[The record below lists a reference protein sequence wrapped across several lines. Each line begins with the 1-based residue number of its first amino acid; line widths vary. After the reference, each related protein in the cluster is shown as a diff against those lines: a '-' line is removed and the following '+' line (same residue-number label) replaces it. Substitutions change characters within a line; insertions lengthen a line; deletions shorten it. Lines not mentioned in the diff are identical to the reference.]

1 MDRTQAGR
9 PRAPSRLGKKRK
21 TLTTSP
27 PDAADVLE
35 TMENRAEFLLAE
47 RNKLVEEALT
57 RGRGLVANLVDQIK
71 DDNQDDPDPRY
82 FRAPID
88 LFDFVLDLEPENLEA
103 KEEIDKLSD
112 ILLDEEAPEP
122 PPSNHDN
129 PFDVIIVGAGAS
141 GVGMGFMLT
150 RIFNLDP
157 HRVLLLERGEKVG
170 DTFLR
175 WPKEMRFISPSF
187 NSQGWTGSFDLNS
200 VAYGSSPAYSLHGE
214 HPSGE
219 DYAHY
224 LHDVVETV
232 KLNVQTNTEVIGLRP
247 RRRGGFAVDVV
258 RTGMDQADAEAR
270 PVVTTLRSQ
279 YIIWAAGEY
288 QYPQPSAPTF
298 LGSELCRHNSTVQS
312 WKTVSGNDFI
322 VIGGYESG
330 MDAAFNL
337 ASCKK
342 HCTVLSSKAFWQET
356 TDDPSTELSPYTAER
371 MREAL
376 ASSAP
381 PRLRAPLRVFKVER
395 HRDGGYVTHARWMAP
410 EKLSVHQHAY
420 RELPVDND
428 RVNNDEIGKEGTEIK
443 FRSPQPPFLCTGFGG
458 SAAMGAAK
466 DLFEWGKDGD
476 RGCAAGS
483 PLLNEC
489 DESTMTPGLFLVGPA
504 VSHENLVFCFI
515 YKFRQRFGIVAD
527 AIARGLGHETAQ
539 TIDECR
545 KMDMFL
551 DDFSCCK
558 GACGDVC

>member
-71 DDNQDDPDPRY
+71 DDNQDDPDPRD

-224 LHDVVETV
+224 LKQLATAG
-232 KLNVQTNTEVIGLRP
+232 KLNIQTRAEVTAVRP
-247 RRRGGFAVDVV
+247 SRLCGFDVDVAPAV
-258 RTGMDQADAEAR
+258 MARADRSAKQVA
-270 PVVTTLRSQ
+270 TTLRSR
-279 YIIWAAGEY
+279 YVIWAAGEY
-288 QYPQPSAPTF
+288 QY
-298 LGSELCRHNSTVQS
+298 ST
-312 WKTVSGNDFI
+312 T
-322 VIGGYESG
+322 
-330 MDAAFNL
+330 
-337 ASCKK
+337 
-342 HCTVLSSKAFWQET
+342 LS
-356 TDDPSTELSPYTAER
+356 LI
-371 MREAL
+371 
-376 ASSAP
+376 
-381 PRLRAPLRVFKVER
+381 
-395 HRDGGYVTHARWMAP
+395 H
-410 EKLSVHQHAY
+410 
-420 RELPVDND
+420 
-428 RVNNDEIGKEGTEIK
+428 I
-443 FRSPQPPFLCTGFGG
+443 
-458 SAAMGAAK
+458 
-466 DLFEWGKDGD
+466 
-476 RGCAAGS
+476 
-483 PLLNEC
+483 
-489 DESTMTPGLFLVGPA
+489 
-504 VSHENLVFCFI
+504 
-515 YKFRQRFGIVAD
+515 
-527 AIARGLGHETAQ
+527 
-539 TIDECR
+539 
-545 KMDMFL
+545 
-551 DDFSCCK
+551 
-558 GACGDVC
+558 

>member
-71 DDNQDDPDPRY
+71 DDNQDDPDPRD

-224 LHDVVETV
+224 LKQLATAG
-232 KLNVQTNTEVIGLRP
+232 KLNIQTRAEVTAVRP
-247 RRRGGFAVDVV
+247 SRLCGFDVDVAPAV
-258 RTGMDQADAEAR
+258 MARADRSAKQVA
-270 PVVTTLRSQ
+270 TTLRSR
-279 YIIWAAGEY
+279 YVIWAAGEY
-288 QYPQPSAPTF
+288 QYSTTSASAFP
-298 LGSELCRHNSTVQS
+298 GSEFCRHNSSISS
-312 WKTVSGNDFI
+312 WKTVSGDDFI

-337 ASCKK
+337 ASLGKRS
-342 HCTVLSSKAFWQET
+342 TVLSSKAFWRRH
-356 TDDPSTELSPYTAER
+356 TDDPSTGLSPYTEDR
-371 MREAL
+371 VRQAL
-376 ASSAP
+376 STRTP
-381 PRLRAPLRVFKVER
+381 PRLLAPLRVFKVEKDGGDGFITR
-395 HRDGGYVTHARWMAP
+395 ARWEGFEKQPEHNYILRDGETM
-410 EKLSVHQHAY
+410 
-420 RELPVDND
+420 
-428 RVNNDEIGKEGTEIK
+428 KEGMEVQIS
-443 FRSPQPPFLCTGFGG
+443 SPGPPLLCNGFAG
-458 SAAMGAAK
+458 SVALGAVK
-466 DLFEWGKDGD
+466 DLFDWNDNGET
-476 RGCAAGS
+476 GCTSGS
-483 PLLNEC
+483 PVLNKY
-489 DESTMTPGLFLVGPA
+489 DESTRAPGLFLVGPS
-504 VSHENLVFCFI
+504 VSHESLSFCFI